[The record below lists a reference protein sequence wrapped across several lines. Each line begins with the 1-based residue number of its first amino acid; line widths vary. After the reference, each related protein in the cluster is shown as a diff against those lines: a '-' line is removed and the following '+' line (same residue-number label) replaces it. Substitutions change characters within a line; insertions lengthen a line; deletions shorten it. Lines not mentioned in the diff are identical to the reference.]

1 MGAWALLSSQAGA
14 QAPLFLLVAGAQA
27 QFLHGNTFHNREV
40 SSHPLILP
48 VKLLAH
54 ETTSTI
60 EASTKF
66 CVQDSG
72 TELQWKD
79 RWYIKKNLWTAHC
92 MRAGPHLY
100 CPLT

>member
-1 MGAWALLSSQAGA
+1 MGSAVLTGRGSGSSV
-14 QAPLFLLVAGAQA
+14 LVGGGRSGSA
-27 QFLHGNTFHNREV
+27 FTWKEV

-54 ETTSTI
+54 ETTSTV

-72 TELQWKD
+72 TELQWED
-79 RWYIKKNLWTAHC
+79 RWDIKKNLWTAHC
-92 MRAGPHLY
+92 MRAGLHLY
-100 CPLT
+100 CLLT